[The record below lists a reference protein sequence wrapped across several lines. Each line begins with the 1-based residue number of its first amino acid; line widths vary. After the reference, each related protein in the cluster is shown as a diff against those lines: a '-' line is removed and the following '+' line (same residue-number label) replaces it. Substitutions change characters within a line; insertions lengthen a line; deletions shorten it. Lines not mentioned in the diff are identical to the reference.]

1 MTTKQRKTLVIII
14 AVMLLT
20 LAVVAWLIWQQFAP
34 EEPTFTNRNVNEETN
49 VNVVVV
55 KANINTET
63 PPINE
68 ETVEKLEMRRIANL
82 FTERFGSYSSEANFQ
97 NILDLKDYMT
107 GKMWT
112 WADNYVK
119 KQRIIQ
125 AGDKTYFGITTKV
138 LSTTINNQT
147 ESKAELLII
156 TQRKETKEDGTIKT
170 YTQDII
176 LQMRKIEND
185 WKVDEA
191 TWQDVSS

>member
-14 AVMLLT
+14 AVILLT

-34 EEPTFTNRNVNEETN
+34 EEPIFTNQNVNEETN

-55 KANINTET
+55 NANINTET

-68 ETVEKLEMRRIANL
+68 ETVEELEMRRIANL

-125 AGDKTYFGITTKV
+125 AGDEAYFGITTKV
-138 LSTTINNQT
+138 LSAAVNSQT

-156 TQRKETKEDGTIKT
+156 TQRKETKEDVTTKT
-170 YTQDII
+170 YIQDII